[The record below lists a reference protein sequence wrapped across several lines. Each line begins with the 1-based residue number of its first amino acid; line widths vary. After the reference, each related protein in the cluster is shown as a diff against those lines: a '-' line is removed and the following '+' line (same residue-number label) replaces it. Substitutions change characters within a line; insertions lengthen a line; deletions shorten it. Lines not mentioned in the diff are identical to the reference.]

1 MEADYARRFS
11 GLDRLW
17 GAGSSQ
23 RLANAH
29 VAVVGLGG
37 VGSWCAEALARSGV
51 GALTLIDF
59 DQVAESN
66 INRQVH
72 ALTQTVGQAKIDA
85 MRDRILG
92 INPSCHVHLIED
104 FLTPDNIDS
113 TWPEQAQ
120 VVVDACDQG
129 AAKLAMAFRSLRQGL
144 PLVMV
149 GAAGGKSQPQAVRV
163 GDLSQ
168 VTHDPLL
175 ARLRRDV
182 RRELACTPQQA
193 LGIACVYSQETVRA
207 SQLCEA
213 DAMSAHDLNC
223 HGYGSFVGV
232 TATFGLVAASC
243 AIEHLIRGK
252 SAINK
257 L

>member
-1 MEADYARRFS
+1 MEADYDRRFS

-23 RLANAH
+23 LLAQAH
-29 VAVVGLGG
+29 VAIVGLGG

-85 MRDRILG
+85 MRDRIMG
-92 INPSCHVHLIED
+92 INPECQVHLVED

-129 AAKLAMAFRSLRQGL
+129 AAKLAMAMRSLQQSL

-175 ARLRRDV
+175 ARLRREL
-182 RRELACTPQQA
+182 RRTLARTPQQA
-193 LGIACVYSQETVRA
+193 LGIACVYSQEPVRA
-207 SQLCEA
+207 SQLC
-213 DAMSAHDLNC
+213 DVNDKTTHDLNC

-243 AIEHLIRGK
+243 AIEHIIRGK
-252 SAINK
+252 TTINK